1 MKLKKI
7 FLKNFRQY
15 EKEEI
20 VLPNSSFIVIIGING
35 AGKTTL
41 LDGIS
46 MCISHI
52 VGRLTS
58 PKDEYYIQYSIESK
72 DILNGKTNSA
82 FTSELSYDNQPIK
95 ITVTK
100 EIDKIG
106 NKFDFEPKYPFKVIK
121 EDLLKNAVSELP
133 LLVYY
138 RANRSFKIKDDSKSG
153 SYYAKQLNGYR
164 FSTTLNTS
172 AFSPFEKWILTKENI
187 ENEKKI
193 ELKDFDFSMPALKV
207 IRKAVESFMTELHEN
222 SFSSFRGKRKEDSNF
237 DYGNSTIGELVIK
250 KGDET
255 IMISQLSSGEKSV
268 ISLVADL
275 AVRLS
280 ILNKESSNALSGNGI
295 VLIDELDMHLHPK
308 WQRNLIPALKKVFPN
323 VQFIAT
329 THSPQIISRISD
341 KDIIILSDK
350 KHYSAS
356 SNPLGRDSNGIL
368 EEIFDTVSRP
378 KEVETLLSNI
388 FSKLSKENIS
398 ETKEMIRQL
407 ETQVAKN
414 DPVLKKI
421 ESIRERIK
429 LLNS

>member
-1 MKLKKI
+1 
-7 FLKNFRQY
+7 
-15 EKEEI
+15 
-20 VLPNSSFIVIIGING
+20 
-35 AGKTTL
+35 
-41 LDGIS
+41 

-72 DILNGKTNSA
+72 DILNGKTNSV
-82 FTSELSYDNQPIK
+82 FTTELLYDNQPVK
-95 ITVTK
+95 ISVTK
-100 EIDKIG
+100 EIDKRG
-106 NKFDFEPKYPFKVIK
+106 NKFEFDPKFPFKAIK
-121 EDLLKNAVSELP
+121 DDLLKNKVSELP

-207 IRKAVESFMTELHEN
+207 IRNAVESFMTELHEN

-280 ILNKESSNALSGNGI
+280 ILNKESSKALRGNGI

-341 KDIIILSDK
+341 KDIIILSNK
-350 KHYSAS
+350 KHFSAS

-378 KEVETLLSNI
+378 KEVETLLSKI
-388 FSKLSKENIS
+388 FSNLNKENLS
-398 ETKEMIRQL
+398 ETEEMIGQL

-421 ESIRERIK
+421 DSIKERIK